1 MKIEIDGTLCS
12 GHGRCFTLAKDV
24 YRLDEDGYNAD
35 RGSTIE
41 VAPGHEAAAELG
53 MRNCPEGAIVLVD
66 N

>member
-1 MKIEIDGTLCS
+1 MKVEIDGTLCS
-12 GHGRCFTLAKDV
+12 GHGRCFILAKDV
-24 YRLDEDGYNAD
+24 YRLDDEGYNAD

-41 VAPGHEAAAELG
+41 VAPGQEAAAELG